1 MENKFNK
8 MRIMII
14 FSTILIILGLILVIV
29 PIFLK
34 FFVFTQICFIYLGNL
49 ILMISGS
56 IGGFFFILGIVLII
70 ICLVVLKNDGTLYEK
85 YKLGTNVNKMNNQ
98 KTETSLK
105 NDHIENIDVNVIPP
119 LANVASLSSQN
130 TSTNIE
136 DNRFENIPVID
147 TNTQVTQ
154 TVDYISPEEMANI
167 TTASVNEQHKTV
179 EEYENKQPIDQEI
192 NETHEVTEIN
202 TITNIKK
209 ILGKPKSKMFEHD

>member
-14 FSTILIILGLILVIV
+14 FSTILIILGLILIIV

-70 ICLVVLKNDGTLYEK
+70 ICLVLLKNDGALYEK
-85 YKLGTNVNKMNNQ
+85 YKLGTNVNKMNNK
-98 KTETSLK
+98 KTETSQK
-105 NDHIENIDVNVIPP
+105 TDYVENIDVNVIPP

-130 TSTNIE
+130 TSTNI
-136 DNRFENIPVID
+136 DNNRFENIPVID

-179 EEYENKQPIDQEI
+179 EDDENKQPIDQEI
-192 NETHEVTEIN
+192 NETPEVTEIN

>member
-8 MRIMII
+8 IRAIII

-34 FFVFTQICFIYLGNL
+34 FFLFTQVCFIYLGNL
-49 ILMISGS
+49 ILTISGS

-70 ICLVVLKNDGTLYEK
+70 ICLVILKNDGTLYEK
-85 YKLGTNVNKMNNQ
+85 YKLGINLNKANNK
-98 KTETSLK
+98 KTETSQK
-105 NDHIENIDVNVIPP
+105 NDYVENIDINVMPS
-119 LANVASLSSQN
+119 LANVASLSNQN
-130 TSTNIE
+130 TLTNVE
-136 DNRFENIPVID
+136 DNKFENIPVID

-167 TTASVNEQHKTV
+167 TTANVNEQHKTV
-179 EEYENKQPIDQEI
+179 EYVENKQPIVQEI
-192 NETHEVTEIN
+192 NETPYVTEIN
-202 TITNIKK
+202 AITNIKK

>member
-14 FSTILIILGLILVIV
+14 FSTILIILGLILIIV

-70 ICLVVLKNDGTLYEK
+70 ICLVLLKNDGALYEK
-85 YKLGTNVNKMNNQ
+85 YKLGTNVNKMNNK
-98 KTETSLK
+98 KTETSQK
-105 NDHIENIDVNVIPP
+105 TDYVENIDVNVIPP

-130 TSTNIE
+130 TSTNID

-179 EEYENKQPIDQEI
+179 EDDENKQPIDQEI
-192 NETHEVTEIN
+192 NETPEVTEIN